1 MSKAEKVSR
10 RKVLV
15 GAAFDP
21 LSLGFSVVQA
31 KNERQTSQN
40 LMDAAGAQSTDS
52 FVQSAPVDGAD
63 LRRVD
68 YARKRKVRL
77 SFL

>member
-1 MSKAEKVSR
+1 MAKKVSR
-10 RKVLV
+10 RKVL
-15 GAAFDP
+15 AAAATGQS
-21 LSLGFSVVQA
+21 SLGFDVVEA
-31 KNERQTSQN
+31 ENERQTYQN

-63 LRRVD
+63 LRHVD
-68 YARKRKVRL
+68 DARKRKVRL